1 MFLQI
6 LVTGTS
12 LGLVYSIVAF
22 GFQIV
27 ARGSNIFNF
36 AHGEFVAL
44 ATLIYFSLSATFELP
59 PVTAAVLTIL
69 AVALVSVA
77 VERLM
82 LAPVR
87 VRDPLIVAIL
97 TVGIGTLMRGVMI
110 LMWGHDVLF
119 APPLLAG
126 PPLSLSRGGASI
138 SRSGAVLI
146 VTCLAVVMALYL
158 VFSRTLWG
166 KKILAAAINPEA
178 ARLVG
183 VEEGTT
189 RFSVFLLA
197 GLLAGIAGALVA
209 PVTFA
214 SSGSGFNFV
223 LKAFAAALLGGLD
236 NFAGPLIGGL
246 VLGLLEAFT
255 AGYVSSAFREPI
267 VLTFVILTLM
277 VRPSGL
283 LSGPTERIT

>member
-6 LVTGTS
+6 LAAGTTM
-12 LGLVYSIVAF
+12 GLIYAVVAF

-36 AHGEFVAL
+36 AHGEFVAI
-44 ATLIYFSLSATFELP
+44 ATLIYFSLAATFGIP
-59 PVTAAVLTIL
+59 PIAAVILTVL
-69 AVALVSVA
+69 AVMLVSLA

-87 VRDPLIVAIL
+87 VREPLIVAIL
-97 TVGIGTLMRGVMI
+97 TVGIGTLLRGVMV
-110 LMWGHDVLF
+110 LVWGHDVLF

-126 PPLSLSRGGASI
+126 PPFSWAGASI
-138 SRSGAVLI
+138 GRANVVLI
-146 VTCLAVVMALYL
+146 ATCLAVVAGLFL

-183 VEEGTT
+183 IEEGTT
-189 RFSVFLLA
+189 RMSVFLLA

-236 NFAGPLIGGL
+236 RFAGPLVGGM

-267 VLTFVILTLM
+267 VLAFVIVALM
-277 VRPSGL
+277 ARPSGL
-283 LSGPTERIT
+283 LGGPVERVT

>member
-59 PVTAAVLTIL
+59 PVAAAVLTIL
-69 AVALVSVA
+69 AVVLVSVA

-110 LMWGHDVLF
+110 LMGVTTFSLRRHY
-119 APPLLAG
+119 LLG
-126 PPLSLSRGGASI
+126 RRCHGGAH
-138 SRSGAVLI
+138 RS
-146 VTCLAVVMALYL
+146 
-158 VFSRTLWG
+158 
-166 KKILAAAINPEA
+166 
-178 ARLVG
+178 
-183 VEEGTT
+183 
-189 RFSVFLLA
+189 A
-197 GLLAGIAGALVA
+197 GLV
-209 PVTFA
+209 
-214 SSGSGFNFV
+214 
-223 LKAFAAALLGGLD
+223 
-236 NFAGPLIGGL
+236 
-246 VLGLLEAFT
+246 
-255 AGYVSSAFREPI
+255 
-267 VLTFVILTLM
+267 
-277 VRPSGL
+277 PS
-283 LSGPTERIT
+283 

>member
-59 PVTAAVLTIL
+59 PVTAVVLTIL

-119 APPLLAG
+119 APPLLSWAAAVVG
-126 PPLSLSRGGASI
+126 KRVDQPVWCRPDRNLSCRRGGALF
-138 SRSGAVLI
+138 G
-146 VTCLAVVMALYL
+146 
-158 VFSRTLWG
+158 
-166 KKILAAAINPEA
+166 ILPHT
-178 ARLVG
+178 VG
-183 VEEGTT
+183 
-189 RFSVFLLA
+189 
-197 GLLAGIAGALVA
+197 
-209 PVTFA
+209 
-214 SSGSGFNFV
+214 
-223 LKAFAAALLGGLD
+223 
-236 NFAGPLIGGL
+236 
-246 VLGLLEAFT
+246 
-255 AGYVSSAFREPI
+255 
-267 VLTFVILTLM
+267 
-277 VRPSGL
+277 
-283 LSGPTERIT
+283 